1 MSDKPDPKQRY
12 KYWLDATGEGT
23 EGPWT
28 EKRRLA
34 SAMRRV
40 IQGLIETDAP
50 QDELAAAAD
59 SLEVFGD
66 RLEGLPLRD
75 NYEGWAET
83 SPSGNV
89 SAFFDKSPIIGLSN
103 PLAPPIRLDADPENR
118 RAFGYANF
126 GSPYEGP
133 PGCLHGGWVAAS
145 FDEVLGFVNSLTG
158 NPGMTARLTVNYRKP
173 TPLYTDLRFE
183 AFIDRVEGRKTFTH
197 CHLYAGDVLTAEG
210 EGLFV
215 GVDGAKFVEWIQKR
229 RGAKD

>member
-1 MSDKPDPKQRY
+1 MTDRPDLQKRY
-12 KYWLDATGEGT
+12 QYWLEATREGT

-50 QDELAAAAD
+50 QEELSAAAD
-59 SLEVFGD
+59 ALEAFGD

-83 SPSGNV
+83 SPSGN
-89 SAFFDKSPIIGLSN
+89 
-103 PLAPPIRLDADPENR
+103 PLAPPIRLDADPENQ

-158 NPGMTARLTVNYRKP
+158 NPGMTARLTVNYRNP

-183 AFIDRVEGRKTFTH
+183 AFIDRVEGRKTLTH
-197 CHLYAGDVLTAEG
+197 CHLYAGDQLTAEA

-215 GVDGAKFVEWIQKR
+215 SVDREKFLDWIRKR
-229 RGAKD
+229 RGATD

>member
-1 MSDKPDPKQRY
+1 MSKKTDLQKGF
-12 KYWLDATGEGT
+12 KYWQDATGEGM

-50 QDELAAAAD
+50 LEELAAAAD
-59 SLEVFGD
+59 ALEVFGE
-66 RLEGLPLRD
+66 RLERLPRRD

-89 SAFFDKSPIIGLSN
+89 HAFFDKSPVIGLSN
-103 PLAPPIRLDADPENR
+103 PLAPPIRLDADPENQ

-158 NPGMTARLTVNYRKP
+158 HPGMTARLTVNYRKP

-197 CHLYAGDVLTAEG
+197 CHLFADDVLTAEG

-215 GVDGAKFVEWIQKR
+215 SVAGEKFLEWIKQR
-229 RGAKD
+229 RGTKA